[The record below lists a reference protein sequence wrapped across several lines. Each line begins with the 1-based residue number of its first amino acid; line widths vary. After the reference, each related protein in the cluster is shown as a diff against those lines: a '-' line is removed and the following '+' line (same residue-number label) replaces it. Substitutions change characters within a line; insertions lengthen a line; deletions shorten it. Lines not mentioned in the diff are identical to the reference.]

1 MRFYLIDD
9 DKNILN
15 ILKIIL
21 TERLQEEICGTST
34 SPVDALEDIAYA
46 KPDIILV
53 DLLMPG
59 MDGISFV
66 QKARKLDDSILF
78 IMLSQVASKDIIA
91 AAYENG
97 VEFFIQKPLNSIEI
111 ESVIQKVSHK
121 LSMQRMLTKMQTL
134 FQSEMSSPL
143 TLTPAPAA
151 ENDLRLSGAKS
162 ALQKLGIIGELG
174 SKDILLVLSYLLDHP
189 GYADDFTLKE
199 LCKQI
204 SDTPKSSEQRIRRAA
219 YTGLVNLAH
228 LGLEDY
234 GNEIFAEYSNTLY
247 NFEQIRKEMDYI
259 RGKSTQ
265 HGNVRVRGFL
275 NVLISYSEK

>member
-9 DKNILN
+9 DKNILS

-21 TERLQEEICGTST
+21 TERLQEEICGSST
-34 SPVDALEDIAYA
+34 SPVDALEDISYI

-53 DLLMPG
+53 DLLMPE

-66 QKARKLDDSILF
+66 QKARRLDENLLF
-78 IMLSQVASKDIIA
+78 IMLSQVTSKDMIA
-91 AAYENG
+91 TAYENG
-97 VEFFIQKPLNSIEI
+97 VEFFIQKPLNSVEI
-111 ESVIQKVSHK
+111 EAVVQKVTHK
-121 LSMQRMLTKMQTL
+121 LSMQRTLTKMQSL
-134 FQSEMSSPL
+134 FQSEMSRPL
-143 TLTPAPAA
+143 TAPPIP
-151 ENDLRLSGAKS
+151 ENDSRLSGAKS
-162 ALQKLGIIGELG
+162 ALQKIGIIGELG
-174 SKDILLVLSYLLDHP
+174 SKDILLVLEYLQEHP

-199 LCKQI
+199 LCRQI

-219 YTGLVNLAH
+219 YAGLVNLAH
-228 LGLEDY
+228 LGIEDY

-259 RGKSTQ
+259 RGKNAQ

-275 NVLISYSEK
+275 NALISYSEK